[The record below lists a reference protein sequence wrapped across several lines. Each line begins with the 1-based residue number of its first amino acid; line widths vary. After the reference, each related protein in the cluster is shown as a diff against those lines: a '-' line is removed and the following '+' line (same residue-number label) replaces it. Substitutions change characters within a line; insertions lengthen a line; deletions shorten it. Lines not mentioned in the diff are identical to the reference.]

1 MSVLIAKEVK
11 VSELEKRVVKVMIA
25 PKGEH
30 LYSELVTF
38 VEIVDES
45 AGEFVKVS
53 QPITYKSAEFAIFIN
68 KDEWPSIRDAI
79 DNMIKECRQERE
91 D

>member
-1 MSVLIAKEVK
+1 MT
-11 VSELEKRVVKVMIA
+11 ELENRVVKVMIA

-30 LYSELVTF
+30 LYGELVTF
-38 VEIVDES
+38 VEIVEES

-53 QPITYKSAEFAIFIN
+53 QPITHKSAEFAIFIN

-79 DNMIKECRQERE
+79 DNMIKECREECE